1 MQYEKAGERMM
12 ANIQEMAPGAPG
24 IAARWTSSA
33 KSGVGTALS
42 PACKV
47 WFTVSHGILNEV
59 YYPRVDM
66 ACTRD
71 MGLIVVGE
79 NGLFSEE
86 KRHTDHWIEPFEDG
100 VPAYRLVN
108 TARDGRYR
116 IEKRIAVDPVRPA
129 VLQETTFTPLSGA
142 LQDYRVHALLAP
154 HLVNAGMGNTGW
166 VGDYKGS
173 PMLFA
178 SGSGGMSLALASSAP
193 WRARSAGYVGVSDGW
208 QQLRRSG
215 RLDPEYNRA
224 ENGNVALTG
233 EIGFSAENRG
243 RTLLALGFGPSPE
256 EAGYNALASLQAGFE
271 AAAEPYVKSWRG
283 WQSGLLPLDRKDGA
297 NREHKGGL
305 NSYRVSTAVL
315 AAHRPLGFPGAA
327 VASLSIPWG
336 FSKGDEDLGGYH
348 LVWPRDLVETA
359 GGFLAAG
366 AADDAL
372 AILSYLRTI
381 QEADGHWPQNAWLDG
396 TAYWGGIQMDETA
409 LPILLADALYREGR
423 LSRQALETFAEMILK
438 AATFV
443 LRNGPVTGQDR
454 WEEDAGYTPFTLAA
468 EIAGLLAAADLL
480 ERCGHAEAAPFARE
494 TADCW
499 NEQIERW
506 LYATGTQ
513 TCSDLGVDGYYVRV
527 SAPDTADAASP
538 KDGFVPIKNRPP
550 ADTQRAEWQIVS
562 PDALALVRFG
572 LRAADDPRVVN
583 TVKVIDAYLRRDLP
597 QGPLWRRYN
606 EDGYGEHEDGSPFDG
621 TGVGRSWPLLAGERA
636 HYELAAGRKD
646 AARKL
651 LATMEASS
659 GPGGLIPEQIW
670 DGPDMP
676 GRELFHGKPAGSA
689 MPLVWAHAEHIK
701 LLRSLRDGAVFD
713 MPPHGRK
720 RYIDKKTASP
730 YRAWRFNNKIH
741 SMPAGKKLRI
751 EVLAPARIHWSI
763 DGWKTFR
770 DTEATENVFGIHVA
784 DLPVEAL
791 GAGAAV
797 DFTFFWPEAGR
808 WENVDFSV
816 RIEPAS

>member
-1 MQYEKAGERMM
+1 M
-12 ANIQEMAPGAPG
+12 ANIEQMAPGAPG

-33 KSGVGTALS
+33 KSGVGTALT
-42 PACKV
+42 PACRV
-47 WFTVSHGILNEV
+47 WFTISHGILNEI
-59 YYPRVDM
+59 YYPRVDK

-71 MGLIVVGE
+71 MGLIVIGK
-79 NGLFSEE
+79 NGAFSEE
-86 KRHTDHWIEPFEDG
+86 KRHTEHRVEPCEDG

-108 TARDGRYR
+108 TAEDGSYR
-116 IEKRIAVDPVRPA
+116 IEKHIIVDPERPT
-129 VLQETTFTPLSGA
+129 VLQETVFTPLTGT

-166 VGDYKGS
+166 IGDYKGTR
-173 PMLFA
+173 MLFA

-193 WRARSAGYVGVSDGW
+193 WGACSAGYVGVSDGW
-208 QQLRRSG
+208 QQLSRGG
-215 RLDPEYNRA
+215 RLEPEYQRA
-224 ENGNVALTG
+224 ENGNIALTG
-233 EIGFSAENRG
+233 EIDFSAGNG
-243 RTLLALGFGPSPE
+243 GKTLLALAFGPSPE

-271 AAAEPYVKSWRG
+271 LAAESYVKGWRS
-283 WQSGLLPLDRKDGA
+283 WQSELLPLDGKD
-297 NREHKGGL
+297 RDGL
-305 NSYRVSTAVL
+305 NNYRVSTAVL

-366 AADDAL
+366 AAKDAL

-409 LPILLADALYREGR
+409 LPILLVDALHREGH
-423 LSRQALETFAEMILK
+423 LSQAALESFAEMILK
-438 AATFV
+438 AITFI

-468 EIAGLLAAADLL
+468 EIAALLAAADLL
-480 ERCGHAEAAPFARE
+480 ERCGKGEAAPFARE

-506 LYATGTQ
+506 LYVRDTQ

-527 SAPDTADAASP
+527 AAPDTADAGSP

-550 ADTQRAEWQIVS
+550 ADAEVAEWRVVS

-572 LRAADDPRVVN
+572 LRAADDPRIVD
-583 TVKVIDAYLRRDLP
+583 TVKVIDATLRHDLP
-597 QGPLWRRYN
+597 QGPLWHRYTG
-606 EDGYGEHEDGSPFDG
+606 DGYGEREDGSPFDG

-636 HYELAAGRKD
+636 HYELAAGRRD
-646 AARKL
+646 EALRL

-659 GPGGLIPEQIW
+659 GAGGLIPEQIW
-670 DGPDMP
+670 DGPDLP
-676 GRELFHGKPAGSA
+676 DRELVHGGPAGSA

-701 LLRSLRDGAVFD
+701 LLRSLRDDAVFD
-713 MPPHGRK
+713 LPPHGPK
-720 RYIDKKTASP
+720 RYIEKNTVSP
-730 YRAWRFNNKIH
+730 YRSWRFNNKIR
-741 SMPAGKKLRI
+741 SMPGGKRLRI
-751 EVLAPARIHWSI
+751 EVLAPARIRWSI
-763 DGWKTFR
+763 DGWRSAR
-770 DTEATENVFGIHVA
+770 DSDTAENAFGIHVL
-784 DLPVEAL
+784 DLPVESQAP
-791 GAGAAV
+791 GTTV
-797 DFTFFWPEAGR
+797 DFTFFWPEAGH
-808 WENVDFSV
+808 WENSDFSI
-816 RIEPAS
+816 RIEPAA

>member
-1 MQYEKAGERMM
+1 M
-12 ANIQEMAPGAPG
+12 ANIEQMAPGAPG

-33 KSGVGTALS
+33 KSGVGTALT
-42 PACKV
+42 PACRV
-47 WFTVSHGILNEV
+47 WFTISHGILNEI
-59 YYPRVDM
+59 YYPRVDK

-71 MGLIVVGE
+71 MGLIVIGR
-79 NGLFSEE
+79 NGAFSEE
-86 KRHTDHWIEPFEDG
+86 KRHAKHRVEPWEDG

-108 TARDGRYR
+108 TAEDGSYR
-116 IEKRIAVDPVRPA
+116 IEKHIIVDPERPT
-129 VLQETTFTPLSGA
+129 VLQETIFTPLTGT
-142 LQDYRVHALLAP
+142 LEDYRVHALLAP

-166 VGDYKGS
+166 VGDYKGTR
-173 PMLFA
+173 MLFA
-178 SGSGGMSLALASSAP
+178 SGSGGMSLALASTAP
-193 WRARSAGYVGVSDGW
+193 WGACSAGYVGVSDGW
-208 QQLRRSG
+208 QQLNRRG
-215 RLDPEYNRA
+215 RLEPEYQRA
-224 ENGNVALTG
+224 ENGNIALTG
-233 EIGFSAENRG
+233 EIGFSAGNG
-243 RTLLALGFGPSPE
+243 GKALLALAFGPSPE

-271 AAAEPYVKSWRG
+271 PAAEAYVKGWRG
-283 WQSGLLPLDRKDGA
+283 WQSELLPLDGKD
-297 NREHKGGL
+297 RDGL
-305 NSYRVSTAVL
+305 NNYRVSTAVL

-366 AADDAL
+366 AAKDAL

-409 LPILLADALYREGR
+409 LPILLADALHREDR
-423 LSRQALETFAEMILK
+423 LSQAALESFAEMILK
-438 AATFV
+438 ATAFI
-443 LRNGPVTGQDR
+443 LQNGPVTGEDR

-468 EIAGLLAAADLL
+468 EIAALLAAADLL
-480 ERCGHAEAAPFARE
+480 ERCGRAEAAPFARE

-506 LYATGTQ
+506 LYVRDTQ
-513 TCSDLGVDGYYVRV
+513 TCSELGVDGYYVRV
-527 SAPDTADAASP
+527 AAPDTADAASP

-550 ADTQRAEWQIVS
+550 ADARQAEWQIVS

-572 LRAADDPRVVN
+572 LRAADDPRIVD
-583 TVKVIDAYLRRDLP
+583 TVKVIDATLRHDLP
-597 QGPLWRRYN
+597 QGPLWHRYTG
-606 EDGYGEHEDGSPFDG
+606 DGYGEHEDGSPFDG

-636 HYELAAGRKD
+636 HYELAAGRET

-670 DGPDMP
+670 DGPDLP
-676 GRELFHGKPAGSA
+676 ERELRHGGPAGSA
-689 MPLVWAHAEHIK
+689 MPLVWAHSEHVK
-701 LLRSLRDGAVFD
+701 LLRSLSDGAVFD
-713 MPPHGRK
+713 MPPHARK
-720 RYIDKKTASP
+720 RYIENRTTSS
-730 YRAWRFNNKIH
+730 YRSWRFNNKIR
-741 SMPAGKKLRI
+741 SMPAGKKLRV

-763 DGWKTFR
+763 DGWASVR
-770 DTEATENVFGIHVA
+770 DTGTAENPFGLHVA
-784 DLPVEAL
+784 DLPVETLA
-791 GAGAAV
+791 AGAAI
-797 DFTFFWPEAGR
+797 DFTFFWTEVGH

-816 RIEPAS
+816 RIEKPA

>member
-166 VGDYKGS
+166 VGDYKGT

-233 EIGFSAENRG
+233 EIGFSVENGG